1 MRISDWSSDVCSSD
15 LSARVHSD
23 EMPVRLSSRDLFPG
37 PNAVATHRFVDRQ
50 LSALAAGED
59 ASLVRPRHALMAMGP
74 GAKPRGDS
82 GVREALREP
91 DRDAGQEDR
100 KRTRLNSSH

>member
-1 MRISDWSSDVCSSD
+1 MTHSFPTRVLSD
-15 LSARVHSD
+15 R
-23 EMPVRLSSRDLFPG
+23 LFPG
-37 PNAVATHRFVDRQ
+37 PNSVATYRFVDRQ
-50 LSALAAGED
+50 LSARASGED

-91 DRDAGQEDR
+91 DRDAGQDGAH
-100 KRTRLNSSH
+100 TASGSNSCTTSKASSSGCER